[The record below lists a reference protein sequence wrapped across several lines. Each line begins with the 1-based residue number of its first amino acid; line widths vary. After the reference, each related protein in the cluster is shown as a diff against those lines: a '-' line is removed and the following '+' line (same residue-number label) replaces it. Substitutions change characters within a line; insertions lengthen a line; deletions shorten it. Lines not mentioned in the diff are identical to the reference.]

1 MRADTLLAEL
11 QHNRDRF
18 LEVEG
23 YMGTD
28 TQVTEW
34 AERQRVKKAME
45 HQVGSSFLHPT
56 CWRKDIEDYEGLY
69 YIDKVGIIYS
79 YGNKSNHKEDIIL
92 SPSIDKDG
100 YKKVTLYKDGK
111 KGYYR
116 VCRLMGNAWL
126 PNPLGLDFINHKNE
140 IKDDDRLDNLEWI
153 SPYGNWKH
161 SEASQSNQELSV
173 IKLSLEGDYI
183 CEYKSLMDA
192 ARDNGINQGNIT
204 NCLAGRCKSVGG
216 FKWLKK

>member
-1 MRADTLLAEL
+1 MRADTLLVEL

-45 HQVGSSFLHPT
+45 HQVGSFF
-56 CWRKDIEDYEGLY
+56 KDIEDYEGLY
-69 YIDKVGIIYS
+69 YIDKVGTIYS

-100 YKKVTLYKDGK
+100 YKRVTLYKDGK

-140 IKDDDRLDNLEWI
+140 IKDDDSFDNLEWI

-161 SEASQSNQELSV
+161 SEASQNNQELSV